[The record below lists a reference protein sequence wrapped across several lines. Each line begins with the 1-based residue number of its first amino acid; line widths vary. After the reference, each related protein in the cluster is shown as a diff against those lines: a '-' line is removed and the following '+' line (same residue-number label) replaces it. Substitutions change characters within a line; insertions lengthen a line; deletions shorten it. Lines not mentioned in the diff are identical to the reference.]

1 MKKTAKNI
9 LKQLKLFIGIVA
21 FFVIIA
27 ILLKPIDFDELSKAL
42 DKFKSLNYKAENTSL
57 NHLQKQIKDLIETAP
72 KQYRQR
78 FLIHV
83 ADKYQIVNTSDI
95 LYFFIEENSV
105 FITDNNGQSYSL
117 DYTLDKVHKLLNPD
131 EFFRIN
137 RKYIVHLNSIE
148 KMTSY
153 SQYRIKIKLKN
164 CKDTDIIV
172 SRERVKDFKDWLEK

>member
-1 MKKTAKNI
+1 M
-9 LKQLKLFIGIVA
+9 
-21 FFVIIA
+21 
-27 ILLKPIDFDELSKAL
+27 
-42 DKFKSLNYKAENTSL
+42 NYKAENTSL